1 MVKNFD
7 IHSLFSYMVN
17 CSYQV
22 LAYYVFKQVSRVL
35 TFDAFFNV
43 TCQLLKNE
51 NSLIRKK
58 VIELMGEQIKSSHEF
73 GKNEVCLFCN
83 F

>member
-1 MVKNFD
+1 MV
-7 IHSLFSYMVN
+7 Y

-22 LAYYVFKQVSRVL
+22 IDEYVFKQVCRVL

-43 TCQLLKNE
+43 TCQLMKSE

-58 VIELMGEQIKSSHEF
+58 VVELIGQKIISPHKI
-73 GKNEVCLFCN
+73 GKDEVCLSCYFLVKCLS
-83 F
+83 